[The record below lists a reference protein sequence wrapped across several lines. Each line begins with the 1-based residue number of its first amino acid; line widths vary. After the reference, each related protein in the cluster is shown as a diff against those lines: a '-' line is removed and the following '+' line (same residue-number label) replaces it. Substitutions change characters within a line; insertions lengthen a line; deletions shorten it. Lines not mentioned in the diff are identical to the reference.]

1 MTDQN
6 AANGPDKA
14 GGEATCPHQRGHI
27 VDSRFFGGR
36 YSSAASRRIF
46 CDECR
51 VQRWLSVEAALALA
65 QADLGIIPVR
75 AARDIAAA
83 ARAELIDFGAVEA
96 ETERTGHSLVGL
108 LRVFQ
113 AACAADS
120 GQYVHFGATTQD
132 IQDTAQA
139 LEMRDVLDMLD
150 ETLRGTARHLARLAD
165 EHAGTVAL
173 GRTHAQPALP
183 ITFGLKIAGWLD
195 EILRHLERLAQARQ
209 RVLVAELFG
218 GAGTMAAF
226 GPRALELL
234 DGFAAR
240 LGLGAPVTGWHVA
253 RDRVAEFVT
262 TVAMAAGTLGRAADE
277 IRILSRPEFGE
288 VSEAW
293 SYGKVGSSTMPH
305 KRNPERCEQIVVL
318 ARLAAAQAPVA
329 LTAMIGDHE
338 RDSRSLRLEWACVAD
353 VSHYALGAAEIFAET
368 ARGLQVHPERLKANT
383 YAVAE
388 QVASEP
394 LMMALAVR
402 HGKQSAHDIVYGLT
416 QRAVQAGMSLRELI
430 EQDTD
435 GDLGL
440 DSGALAAI
448 LRPESYIGAAR
459 DLVGRVTARAGLLL
473 DGDGQGARE
482 GQSADQQSHQVPEAV

>member
-1 MTDQN
+1 MTDQL
-6 AANGPDKA
+6 
-14 GGEATCPHQRGHI
+14 ATSQPVPPPRGTGCPHQRGHI

-36 YSSAASRRIF
+36 YGSAASRRIF

-65 QADLGIIPVR
+65 QADLGIIPAQ

-83 ARAELIDFGAVEA
+83 ARVELIDLQAVQA

-113 AACAADS
+113 SATAGES

-139 LEMRDVLDMLD
+139 LEMHDVLGVL
-150 ETLRGTARHLARLAD
+150 EATLRRVASHLARLAD
-165 EHAGTVAL
+165 EHADTVAL

-195 EILRHLERLAQARQ
+195 EILRHLERLGQTRE
-209 RVLVAELFG
+209 RVCVAELFG

-226 GPRALELL
+226 GPRAFDLVA
-234 DGFAAR
+234 GFAGR
-240 LGLGAPVTGWHVA
+240 LGLGTPVIGWHVA
-253 RDRVAEFVT
+253 RDRVAEFVA
-262 TVAMAAGTLGRAADE
+262 TVAMVAGTIGRAADE

-293 SYGKVGSSTMPH
+293 SYGTVGSSTMPH
-305 KRNPERCEQIVVL
+305 KRNPERCEQMVVL
-318 ARLAAAQAPVA
+318 ARLAAAQVPLA

-353 VSHYALGAAEIFAET
+353 VSHYALAAAEIFAET
-368 ARGLQVHPERLKANT
+368 SNGLRVHPERLRANAD
-383 YAVAE
+383 AVAG
-388 QVASEP
+388 QIASEP
-394 LMMALAVR
+394 LMMALAER
-402 HGKQSAHDIVYGLT
+402 HGKQSAHEIVYGLS
-416 QRAVQAGMSLRELI
+416 QRARDTGMSLRELLDR
-430 EQDTD
+430 ES
-435 GDLGL
+435 GASLGL
-440 DSGALAAI
+440 DSEAIAAI
-448 LRPESYIGAAR
+448 LRPESYVGTSP
-459 DLVGRVTARAGLLL
+459 DLVRRLTARARLLL
-473 DGDGQGARE
+473 GEGDTQGEQDSRAR
-482 GQSADQQSHQVPEAV
+482 PEVASVT